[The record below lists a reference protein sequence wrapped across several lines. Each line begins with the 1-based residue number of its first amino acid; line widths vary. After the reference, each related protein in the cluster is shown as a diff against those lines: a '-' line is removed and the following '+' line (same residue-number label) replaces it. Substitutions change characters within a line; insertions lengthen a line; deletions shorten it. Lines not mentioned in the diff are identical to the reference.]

1 MNNER
6 LITPEEFNRNIKQWS
21 QRVRNKMVTGAP
33 RSDKESGRHLKDGIS
48 YQTKESYGVVW
59 KTAFKFPKQGIYV
72 HYGVGRGWT
81 RSGGSVIRGK
91 SDRYAGYR
99 KKDYTINSNANA
111 KGRRATDWFNSVVK
125 ANIGELA
132 DYTQEY
138 YGDDAQRKL
147 LQEIDKMIIKN
158 NK

>member
-6 LITPEEFNRNIKQWS
+6 LITPEEFNHNIKQWS
-21 QRVRNKMVTGAP
+21 QKARNKMVSTAP
-33 RSDKESGRHLKDGIS
+33 RSDKESGGRHLKDSIS
-48 YQTKESYGVVW
+48 YQTKESFGVIW

-81 RSGGSVIRGK
+81 RSGESVIRGK
-91 SDRYAGYR
+91 SDRYADYR
-99 KKDYTINSNANA
+99 KRDYTITNKNA
-111 KGRRATDWFNSVVK
+111 KGRQATDWFNSVIK
-125 ANIGELA
+125 ANIGKLA

-138 YGDDAQRKL
+138 YGDEATKKL
-147 LQEIDKMIIKN
+147 LQEIDKMIIKS